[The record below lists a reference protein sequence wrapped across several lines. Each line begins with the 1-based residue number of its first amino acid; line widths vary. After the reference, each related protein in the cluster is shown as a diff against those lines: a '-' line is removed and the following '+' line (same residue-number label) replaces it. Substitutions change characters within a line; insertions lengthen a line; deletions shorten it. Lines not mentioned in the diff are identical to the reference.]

1 MKFIGTITQ
10 KRRSI
15 ARFATRRRPVDTMAF
30 LHAKAANAFS
40 TERCGTSCLTAV
52 NPLGTAASIARIEHN
67 VSIADSR
74 SALELG

>member
-30 LHAKAANAFS
+30 LRAKAANAFS
-40 TERCGTSCLTAV
+40 IERYGTSCLTAV
-52 NPLGTAASIARIEHN
+52 SPLGTAASIARIEHN
-67 VSIADSR
+67 ASTADSR